1 MNEEF
6 ILKLIEKFNE
16 SSAVSLKIKKDETEL
31 SLKKAKPC
39 SVVSVPTAIPVA
51 QNVVPSAPSVSEASV
66 LTEKSVASEKKS
78 TDSLDGIII
87 KSPIVGTFY
96 RSPSADAPAYCEV
109 GTIVKKGQAM
119 CILEAM
125 KMMNT
130 LEAEFDCV
138 VEEVLATSGDLVEY
152 EQPLFR
158 VKKA

>member
-1 MNEEF
+1 MNEDF

-31 SLKKAKPC
+31 SLKKANPC
-39 SVVSVPTAIPVA
+39 SVVSVPTAMPVA
-51 QNVVPSAPSVSEASV
+51 HNVVPATPAVSETSV
-66 LTEKSVASEKKS
+66 VAEKSGASEKKA
-78 TDSLDGIII
+78 TNAVDGITI

-109 GTIVKKGQAM
+109 GTTVKKGQPM

-130 LEAEFDCV
+130 LEAEYDCV
-138 VEEVLATSGDLVEY
+138 VEEILATSGDLVEY